1 MARVLIVD
9 DSIVMR
15 KNLVSILSEAGHE
28 IVGQAVNGKQAI
40 TMYEELKPDLVTM
53 DISMPIMRG
62 VDAVKEIVEAD
73 KEAKII
79 IVSALNQ
86 KQMVFEA
93 LNNGAKHYII
103 KPIDPSKVIG
113 IVNEVLGEEGAVE
126 TEPNLMEKEPEKE
139 IESKEPG
146 FKVQN
151 IDGSFVVTF
160 NKGIGIK
167 DIIALEM
174 AVIGLTFIKPLS
186 IIFDFG
192 NIEEVPEEVLRSV
205 QRLMKKVKDAE
216 GKYEIKAESKKIQ
229 YRLG

>member
-15 KNLVSILSEAGHE
+15 KNLVSILSDAGHE

-40 TMYEELKPDLVTM
+40 IMYGELKPDLVTM

-62 VDAVKEIVEAD
+62 VDAVKEIVAED
-73 KEAKII
+73 KDAKII
-79 IVSALNQ
+79 IISALNQ

-113 IVNEVLGEEGAVE
+113 IVNEVLGEEGTVE
-126 TEPNLMEKEPEKE
+126 TEENIIEKESEKE
-139 IESKEPG
+139 IERKEPG
-146 FKVQN
+146 FKVGN
-151 IDGSFVVTF
+151 VDGSFIVTF
-160 NKGIGIK
+160 NKGIDMK

-174 AVIGLTFIKPLS
+174 AVIGLTFIKPLN
-186 IIFDFG
+186 IVFDFG
-192 NIEEVPEEVLRSV
+192 NLEEVSEDLLRSV
-205 QRLMKKVKDAE
+205 QRLIKKIKEAD
-216 GKYEIKAESKKIQ
+216 GKHEIKAESKKIQ

>member
-15 KNLVSILSEAGHE
+15 KNLVSILSDAGHE

-40 TMYEELKPDLVTM
+40 IMYGELKPDLVTM

-62 VDAVKEIVEAD
+62 VDAVKEIVAAD
-73 KEAKII
+73 KDAKII
-79 IVSALNQ
+79 IISALNQ

-113 IVNEVLGEEGAVE
+113 IVNEVLGEESDCE
-126 TEPNLMEKEPEKE
+126 TEKTLIEQVTEKE

-151 IDGSFVVTF
+151 VDGSFIVTF
-160 NKGIGIK
+160 NRGIGIK

-174 AVIGLTFIKPLS
+174 AVIGLTFIKPLN
-186 IIFDFG
+186 IVFDFG
-192 NIEEVPEEVLRSV
+192 SLEEVSEEVLRSV
-205 QRLMKKVKDAE
+205 LKLIKKIKDAD